1 MQLVQHLLTLEYP
14 GRGLILGMLGERCV
28 GIYFVTVRSA
38 ASKAKKYVLSD
49 DQASIS
55 VQTTNAR
62 VMARGKLDLLQYTA
76 LRMGE
81 KGFVIGNGRQ
91 VDAVGLDQS
100 STAAE
105 RLTIDLGG
113 WLYEDDTYRTPRIT
127 GCVMEN
133 EEGITG
139 ALHIIRSNE
148 IGTALRTAFPV
159 GFASGHGQLITTYR
173 GENVRPTPSFQGSP
187 IEVEFS
193 ESSLEALTQ
202 SVYDALAPKKG
213 KEDLRLCVMGVAF
226 EPTTK
231 AYETQ
236 ILHAPTEV

>member
-49 DQASIS
+49 DQTSIT

-76 LRMGE
+76 VRMGK

-91 VDAVGLDQS
+91 VDAVGLDQEG
-100 STAAE
+100 TAE
-105 RLTIDLGG
+105 QRLAIDLGG

-127 GCVMEN
+127 GCVMNSEK
-133 EEGITG
+133 GITG

-148 IGTALRTAFPV
+148 IGTALRNTFPV
-159 GFASGHGQLITTYR
+159 VFAPGKGQLITTYR

-187 IEVEFS
+187 IDVEFS

-202 SVYDALAPKKG
+202 SVYGALAPKEG
-213 KEDLRLCVMGVAF
+213 KDDLRVCVMSVAF
-226 EPTTK
+226 EPTTQT
-231 AYETQ
+231 YETQ
-236 ILHAPTEV
+236 ILHAPTQV